1 MRPPTGLCP
10 WGVLLNT
17 SAMYHY
23 QRVRLEEAR
32 RIAREFRDLT
42 EDLPTNTIDKSEFPN
57 PLPAAAAEKFMVKGF
72 RDGNSSD
79 DKVVSEMASFPAGS
93 LKPSQTAVYLG
104 KSLGMAINGVKGGNL
119 GSIVSSDNYILD
131 GHHRWA
137 ATMFNDPSATVEGI
151 RVSLKIG
158 DLVPVLRAA
167 GDALGNERR
176 GEPSGGD
183 KNIFEATAKDA
194 LDCILLGKFMDHRYW
209 TAEKGQAWLASIG
222 GESMLKQRM
231 SRLSGTKPP
240 SGAPPRDQM
249 PVIDADK
256 GQHTQVANALKAGQ
270 LDVRKPYA
278 SK

>member
-1 MRPPTGLCP
+1 
-10 WGVLLNT
+10 
-17 SAMYHY
+17 MYHY

-32 RIAREFRDLT
+32 RISREHLLLN
-42 EDLPTNTIDKSEFPN
+42 EELPTQVIQKSQFPN
-57 PLPAAAAEKFMVKGF
+57 PLPAAAAEKFMVKGLK
-72 RDGNSSD
+72 DGSLSD
-79 DKVVSEMASFPAGS
+79 DKIVIDMGASLPAGS

-119 GSIVSSDNYILD
+119 GGIVSSDNFILD

-137 ATMFNDPSATVEGI
+137 ATMFNDPSARVEGI

-167 GDALGNERR
+167 GDAINGGSSRR
-176 GEPSGGD
+176 GEPEGGD
-183 KNIFEATAKDA
+183 KNIFDASIRDA
-194 LDCILLGKFMDHRYW
+194 LDCVIHGKFMDQRFW
-209 TAEKGQAWLASIG
+209 TAEKGRAWLESIG
-222 GESMLKQRM
+222 GEKVLKE
-231 SRLSGTKPP
+231 RLSKLNSTKPP

-256 GQHTQVANALKAGQ
+256 GQHIKVAGDLQAGR

-278 SK
+278 EL

>member
-1 MRPPTGLCP
+1 
-10 WGVLLNT
+10 
-17 SAMYHY
+17 MYHY
-23 QRVRLEEAR
+23 QRVRIEEAK
-32 RIAREFRDLT
+32 RISREHFPLN
-42 EDLPTNTIDKSEFPN
+42 EDLPTQVIQKSEFPN
-57 PLPAAAAEKFMVKGF
+57 PLPSAAAEKFMVKGL
-72 RDGNSSD
+72 RDGSASD
-79 DKVVSEMASFPAGS
+79 DKIVTDMGASFPAGS

-167 GDALGNERR
+167 GDAMNSGERR
-176 GEPSGGD
+176 GEPQGGD
-183 KNIFEATAKDA
+183 KNIFTATIKDA
-194 LDCILLGKFMDHRYW
+194 LDCVLLGKSMDQRFW
-209 TAEKGQAWLASIG
+209 TAEKGRAWLTSIG
-222 GESMLKQRM
+222 GEAVLKQRL
-231 SRLSGTKPP
+231 SKLSGTKPP

-256 GQHTQVANALKAGQ
+256 GQHIRVAGDLQAGR
-270 LDVRKPYA
+270 LDVREPYA
-278 SK
+278 KI

>member
-1 MRPPTGLCP
+1 
-10 WGVLLNT
+10 
-17 SAMYHY
+17 MYHY
-23 QRVRLEEAR
+23 QRVRIEEAR
-32 RIAREFRDLT
+32 RISREYFSLN
-42 EDLPTNTIDKSEFPN
+42 EDLPTDVVQKSEFPN
-57 PLPAAAAEKFMVKGF
+57 PLPAAAAEKFMTKGM
-72 RDGNSSD
+72 RDGSTQD
-79 DKVVSEMASFPAGS
+79 DKVVSEMASFSAGS

-176 GEPSGGD
+176 GEPTGGD
-183 KNIFEATAKDA
+183 KNIFNASIKDA
-194 LDCILLGKFMDHRYW
+194 LECVIHGKFMDQRFW
-209 TAEKGQAWLASIG
+209 TAEKGRAWLESIG
-222 GESMLKQRM
+222 GERVLKERL

-256 GQHTQVANALKAGQ
+256 GQHIKVADDLKSGR
-270 LDVRKPYA
+270 LDVKKPYA
-278 SK
+278 EL